1 MVESKRDQFIANV
14 AIYKSPGGGWKQNL
28 IPYLKRLPIAAFLL
42 FNFLVFSCKLL

>member
-28 IPYLKRLPIAAFLL
+28 IPDVSHVEVSRY
-42 FNFLVFSCKLL
+42 SKLGADNQNS